1 MNKNKIYKEIKNKI
15 KSIDIKKDVDLYQ
28 FNTYRIHSTA
38 PIFIKINN
46 LGEMLKIMDYVATN
60 SIEFVFL
67 GNGSN
72 VLIVNSQN
80 KIFIKF
86 DKNYNNIVINNNIVR
101 AAASCM
107 LGEVVSKSV
116 AKSLKGLEEGV
127 GIPGTIGGAIY
138 MNAGAGN
145 FEIGKFVERV
155 IALENGKVKIYGK
168 NDCGFGY
175 RNSIFQRN
183 NAIILEVFLK
193 LEKVEDYDFK
203 SVMEE
208 AILRRKNSQPIGEN
222 SAGSVFKNIGEIRVA
237 KLIDELGLKG
247 YQIGGAK
254 ISEKHANFIV
264 TNNAKTEDVLAL
276 ISYVRKNVYERYKIE
291 LQTEIKIV

>member
-1 MNKNKIYKEIKNKI
+1 
-15 KSIDIKKDVDLYQ
+15 
-28 FNTYRIHSTA
+28 
-38 PIFIKINN
+38 
-46 LGEMLKIMDYVATN
+46 
-60 SIEFVFL
+60 
-67 GNGSN
+67 
-72 VLIVNSQN
+72 
-80 KIFIKF
+80 
-86 DKNYNNIVINNNIVR
+86 
-101 AAASCM
+101 
-107 LGEVVSKSV
+107 
-116 AKSLKGLEEGV
+116 
-127 GIPGTIGGAIY
+127 